1 MSTEQFK
8 KDILPFQDKLYRYA
22 LSIVFD
28 MELAKDIVQEVLLKV
43 WAKRAELETIDN
55 KEAWCIRITRNLS
68 YDKLKLSHRKNVGL
82 EFAENEWDGGLTP
95 SNLTENKDL
104 MAAIYDSMKDL
115 SAQQREIFRLR
126 DLLGYSNKEIKE
138 ILGLNDSQV
147 KVNLFRARQKIK
159 LKLGK
164 LINYEG

>member
-8 KDILPFQDKLYRYA
+8 KDILTLQDKLYRYA

-28 MELAKDIVQEVLLKV
+28 AELAKDIVQEVFIKV
-43 WAKRAELETIDN
+43 WTKRTQLADIQN
-55 KEAWCIRITRNLS
+55 KEAWCIRITRNLAF
-68 YDKLKLSHRKNVGL
+68 DKLKAKNRQNVDL
-82 EFAENEWDGGLTP
+82 EVATAQYNFATEPNHQVEEKDLLEAIYK
-95 SNLTENKDL
+95 SMQDLTERQK
-104 MAAIYDSMKDL
+104 
-115 SAQQREIFRLR
+115 EIFRLR

-138 ILGLNDSQV
+138 ILDLNDSQV

-164 LINYEG
+164 LINYGL

>member
-8 KDILPFQDKLYRYA
+8 KDILPLQDKLYRYA

-28 MELAKDIVQEVLLKV
+28 MELAKDIVQEVFLKV
-43 WAKRAELETIDN
+43 WAKRAQLLTIKN
-55 KEAWCIRITRNLS
+55 KEAWCIRITRNLA

-82 EFAENEWDGGLTP
+82 AFAESTHDDQLNPAGIV
-95 SNLTENKDL
+95 ENKDL
-104 MAAIYDSMKDL
+104 MAAIYHSMKDL

-126 DLLGYSNKEIKE
+126 DLLGYSNKEIKA
-138 ILGLNDSQV
+138 IMDLNDNQV

-164 LINYEG
+164 LINYGG